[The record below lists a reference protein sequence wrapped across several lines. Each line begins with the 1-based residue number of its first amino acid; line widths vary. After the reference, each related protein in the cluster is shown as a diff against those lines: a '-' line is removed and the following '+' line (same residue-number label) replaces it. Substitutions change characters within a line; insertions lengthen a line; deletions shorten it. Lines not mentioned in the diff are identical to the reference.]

1 MKYYPACKELKFV
14 PFHQD
19 LGINTTNS
27 NEDVVNKSQLIVLA
41 VKPNIVRPVLQEV
54 SSKVSREKIV
64 VSIAAGIPIS
74 TIEQVL

>member
-1 MKYYPACKELKFV
+1 M
-14 PFHQD
+14 
-19 LGINTTNS
+19 
-27 NEDVVNKSQLIVLA
+27 NKSQLIVLA